1 MSRRNDTVN
10 IPDFHAFLRN
20 VIRQEQRKL
29 AHFKLTDDKSLFF
42 FEDYS
47 WDWRAQHDF
56 LYGPYSSYQKC
67 FDASG
72 KSSKVTIPKPSESL
86 VVPSIQTKTTMP
98 TTWSYS
104 MRTAK

>member
-20 VIRQEQRKL
+20 VIKQEHRKL
-29 AHFKLTDDKSLFF
+29 AHFKLTDGLSLYF

-47 WDWRAQHDF
+47 WDRRGQGGC

-67 FDASG
+67 FDAIWKELDDDDPKASG
-72 KSSKVTIPKPSESL
+72 SL
-86 VVPSIQTKTTMP
+86 VVPSTQTKTTMP